1 MGHIIN
7 CERID
12 KMKNIEKHMTEEQK
26 QKCNNRL
33 NKVIGQTKGI
43 QKMIDEDRDCSDV
56 LIQISAINSAIKSLG
71 QEVLLNHMKN
81 CMIDD
86 IKNDH
91 YDSIDEFMELCKK
104 FM

>member
-1 MGHIIN
+1 
-7 CERID
+7 
-12 KMKNIEKHMTEEQK
+12 MKNIDNVEHMTNEQK

-33 NKVIGQTKGI
+33 SKVIGQTKGI
-43 QKMIDEDRDCSDV
+43 QKMIDEDRNCSDI

-81 CMIDD
+81 CMVDD
-86 IKNDH
+86 IKKDN
-91 YDSIDEFMELCKK
+91 YDSIDEFMELCRK

>member
-1 MGHIIN
+1 
-7 CERID
+7 
-12 KMKNIEKHMTEEQK
+12 MKKLDDIKHMTSEQK
-26 QKCNNRL
+26 QRCNSRL

-43 QKMIDEDRDCSDV
+43 QKMIDEDRNCNDI

-81 CMIDD
+81 CMVDD
-86 IKNDH
+86 IKNDK